1 MVDFLVKIFD
11 YIESGLL
18 TNLYNSRHLFC
29 LFIEIIKRDDS
40 ILSKID
46 NKYFNDINLEYYLRY
61 KGIVHF
67 LNSLIKFEKINLD
80 KLREKL
86 INYMYNNRNIV
97 FNSMKE
103 LEKYSYI
110 YGIISEGISNII
122 KNKIYDYINYNGL
135 GDLLSWIDFSNLSKE
150 DLKFFINAYKN
161 KSSLYKYNSIFFSFR
176 IEYLEKYK
184 SEYPD
189 LEYDINYMIE
199 KYNEFAKINSKYLS
213 E

>member
-1 MVDFLVKIFD
+1 
-11 YIESGLL
+11 
-18 TNLYNSRHLFC
+18 
-29 LFIEIIKRDDS
+29 
-40 ILSKID
+40 
-46 NKYFNDINLEYYLRY
+46 
-61 KGIVHF
+61 
-67 LNSLIKFEKINLD
+67 
-80 KLREKL
+80 
-86 INYMYNNRNIV
+86 
-97 FNSMKE
+97 MKE
-103 LEKYSYI
+103 LKKYSYI

-150 DLKFFINAYKN
+150 DLKFFISAYKN